1 MRRAG
6 SGTELQ
12 ETEGWKGGWAG
23 RTDQEV
29 RAGSHRTVPSDDGS
43 AAEFRGETLHG
54 LPWRCLL
61 VGAGPEWLQVGP
73 RGGQSLCPPVS
84 LSWGLE
90 RQQGGP
96 ADVHT
101 ATSSLEERGLA
112 RDP

>member
-12 ETEGWKGGWAG
+12 ETEGWRGGWAG

-29 RAGSHRTVPSDDGS
+29 RAGSHHTVPSDDGS

-90 RQQGGP
+90 RQRGGP

-101 ATSSLEERGLA
+101 ATSSLEE
-112 RDP
+112 